1 MKEKDLNSLV
11 KKLQLCEHCGFCRS
25 VCPFL
30 EAANMEESVGPR
42 GRKALFISLFG
53 GEVQPSPRL
62 AQKFYMCGVCRACAV
77 KCPQGIDISEVS
89 VQARNAIIKANALNP
104 FMKKV
109 ADSLISGVKS
119 GDIFGAAAT
128 KAKWAENIIIPNG
141 SDTVFFASCMDTS
154 MAYGELLVDV
164 LEKFGWAE
172 NTLMSLSGLAQ
183 KLGVIKFFDTFL
195 GGKNDFYRKSLVNT
209 ANLLSKLNV
218 KFSYLGDEEPCCGA
232 ALHTYGLLDEFAEHA
247 KEVYKLFKEKGVR
260 RLIVHN
266 PICGGVFKDE
276 YPRYVDGWDIEVK
289 HVIEVVAEAIEK
301 NGIELRLPEHTK
313 VVFHDPC
320 YLARF
325 MNVVK
330 EPRTV
335 LKAIENLELIEPPNN
350 KRETK
355 CCGGGGVELIYRD
368 VAMKAAVNR
377 VSELSIGNP
386 DIISSCCPVCALMIK
401 KGIKHLNLRAKYV
414 DIVDL
419 VANSLSPSS

>member
-1 MKEKDLNSLV
+1 MRTLWFLPFR
-11 KKLQLCEHCGFCRS
+11 L
-25 VCPFL
+25 PFL
-30 EAANMEESVGPR
+30 EASNMEESVGPR
-42 GRKALFISLFG
+42 GRKTLFLSLF
-53 GEVQPSPRL
+53 ENKVQPTPRL

-89 VQARNAIIKANALNP
+89 VHARHKIIKASALNP

-109 ADSLISGVKS
+109 ADSLVKEVKN

-128 KAKWAENIIIPNG
+128 KAKWAENINMSNN

-154 MAYGELLVDV
+154 MAYGELLVGV

-183 KLGVIKFFDTFL
+183 KPGINMLFDKFL
-195 GGKNDFYRKSLVNT
+195 ARKSDFYRKSLVNT
-209 ANLLSKLNV
+209 VKLLNKLNV
-218 KFSYLGDEEPCCGA
+218 RFSYLGSEEPCCGA

-247 KEVYKLFKEKGVR
+247 KNVYKIFKEKDVR

-266 PICGGVFKDE
+266 PICGGVFKAE
-276 YPRYVDGWDIEVK
+276 YPSYVDGWDIEVK
-289 HVIEVVAEAIEK
+289 HVIEVVAEAIEN
-301 NGIELRLPEHTK
+301 NGINLRLPEPAK

-325 MNVVK
+325 MDVVN
-330 EPRTV
+330 EPRVV
-335 LKAIENLELIEPPNN
+335 LKAIENLELIEPPNS

-368 VAMKAAVNR
+368 VATRAAVNR
-377 VSELSIGNP
+377 VSELNAGNP

-401 KGIKHLNLRAKYV
+401 KGIKNLKLNVKYI

-419 VANSLSPSS
+419 VTDSLSMT